1 MTTDTNTAD
10 ALAELDS
17 RKRAFDEIYRLMNL
31 HGFQG
36 IVYSV
41 DEITVEMPSP
51 AEDGWERQVLLEDL
65 YETDAA
71 KAHEIAEKIL
81 DDPEWH
87 NLTDEILIRVTEDE
101 GGPLPMATIFPD
113 GEFAVG
119 YPFA

>member
-10 ALAELDS
+10 ALAVYES
-17 RKRAFDEIYRLMNL
+17 RKRAFDEIYRLMGL

-41 DEITVEMPSP
+41 DEITVQQGDP
-51 AEDGWERQVLLEDL
+51 EDPGQQITLDAL
-65 YETDAA
+65 YQTDPA
-71 KAHEIAEKIL
+71 KAHEIAEAIL
-81 DDPEWH
+81 DAPEWH
-87 NLTDEILIRVTEDE
+87 NITDDIVTLITED
-101 GGPLPMATIFPD
+101 GGPMPMATIFPD

>member
-10 ALAELDS
+10 ALDGLDS

-41 DEITVEMPSP
+41 DEITVQQGNPEDP
-51 AEDGWERQVLLEDL
+51 AQQVTLEDL
-65 YETDAA
+65 YAVDPA
-71 KAHEIAEKIL
+71 KAHEIAEEIL

-87 NLTDEILIRVTEDE
+87 NITDEIVTLITED
-101 GGPLPMATIFPD
+101 GGPMPMATIFPD